1 MRMKNFLIGA
11 SLLLAGS
18 DMLCARASYIAPK
31 PTQLMFQ
38 VDKLPMDKGTRKW
51 LSGNLTTLAKRQ
63 HDGSAKEQRLTAQ
76 LLMLAMRVDS
86 NNQDAI
92 ETNQNLV
99 DGKTPVTVDL
109 EESMKSITK
118 IQLALKNLE
127 NTDEGSEA
135 HVLAEYLKD
144 VIHAYEPGNDLVA
157 NHQFKHSRWEG
168 ILPKPAPA
176 KPKLS
181 DAKTVAKIETVANKS
196 PKPDNNLAAGKEAK
210 KEEKKVILPTRWNAQ
225 SSSITQPLLIEYK
238 DNKDQTHFQ
247 SRTELVRLNV
257 SVSPKEALD
266 SSIELQ
272 IEPTIDPGKVSGFK
286 KHIET
291 MMKNRFGKFQSIE
304 MKLST
309 ASKLHQ
315 NSRSEILLSICLQL
329 LASEKGISIKED
341 AMVLGRLEGGK
352 IKRNWDFWKKLKYF
366 LPDGSASGRFIIPA
380 EAEPDLTQLLALE
393 KESFFIKNEV
403 LIAETIEEAVQLLG
417 QSSNTDINDAA
428 KQFANIQRLIGTKS
442 VGPYSVDKQM
452 RKRLEDILSKNPNH
466 LSAKMILLRGDNT
479 RNKRLERFY
488 LAKEISYILNRIG
501 WLVNQKIEH
510 ISPSFLEE
518 SVKEIE
524 EFQKEYAD
532 LTDTKDRDLMAY
544 LSNITET
551 FEVVIR
557 NKKKRDSK
565 ATNNAI
571 KEAMEQFAKQYKD
584 AKTVVDEILK
594 TLPPVVK

>member
-1 MRMKNFLIGA
+1 MRMKFFFIGA

-18 DMLCARASYIAPK
+18 DMLCARASYVAPK

-38 VDKLPMDKGTRKW
+38 VDKLPMDRGTRKW

-76 LLMLAMRVDS
+76 LLMLAMRIDS
-86 NNQDAI
+86 DNQDAI
-92 ETNQNLV
+92 DTNQNLV

-109 EESMKSITK
+109 KESIKSITK
-118 IQLALKNLE
+118 VQLALKNLE

-144 VIHAYEPGNDLVA
+144 VIHTYEPGNDLVA

-176 KPKLS
+176 KPKLR
-181 DAKTVAKIETVANKS
+181 DAKIEAIVNKS
-196 PKPDNNLAAGKEAK
+196 PKLDNNLAAGKGIEAK
-210 KEEKKVILPTRWNAQ
+210 KEEKKVTLPTRWNAQ
-225 SSSITQPLLIEYK
+225 SSSITQPLLIDYK
-238 DNKDQTHFQ
+238 DDKDQTHYQ

-257 SVSPKEALD
+257 SFTPKEALD

-272 IEPTIDPGKVSGFK
+272 IESEIDPGKVSGFK
-286 KHIET
+286 KQIET
-291 MMKNRFGKFQSIE
+291 MMKDRFGKFQSIE

-366 LPDGSASGRFIIPA
+366 LPDGAVSGRFIIPA

-488 LAKEISYILNRIG
+488 LAKEISYILNSIG

-532 LTDTKDRDLMAY
+532 LTDTKDRDLMTY